1 MDYKFIVLLGSA
13 SPMSSEHTNSPQPSS
28 PEPSEHDRT
37 DLPSSQPEGAG
48 AKTQEIDQ
56 WIEHAQQQLQDL
68 KARHQKYQA
77 ARQQHQTLQEQAKSH
92 SEGQP
97 PDPEQTVLQ
106 ESIEKIEFEIASD
119 LIDWIGQEYLS
130 FKYPGEQF
138 WQFFRYAGIG
148 FMVAIA
154 LHALL

>member
-1 MDYKFIVLLGSA
+1 
-13 SPMSSEHTNSPQPSS
+13 MSSEHTHSPHPSS
-28 PEPSEHDRT
+28 SEPSGRDRE
-37 DLPSSQPEGAG
+37 DLPPSQPEGPA
-48 AKTQEIDQ
+48 AKAQEIDQ
-56 WIEHAQQQLQDL
+56 WIDGAQQQLQDL

-77 ARQQHQTLQEQAKSH
+77 ARQQHQSLQEQVNAH
-92 SEGQP
+92 PEGHA
-97 PDPEQTVLQ
+97 PDPEQAALQ